1 MERLTSAEAASAWL
15 RARVRGELRV
25 DSRQIGAGDGFVA
38 WPGAATDGR
47 QFVPSA
53 LAQGASACLVEA
65 QGLAAAWPA
74 GLSGAQTGQIASFEG
89 LKAATGPIAS
99 LYHGEPTRQLKTI
112 AVTGTNG
119 KTSTAWWLACVLP
132 LLPAPHA
139 QRCLMV
145 GTLGMGEPPEVTST
159 GLTTPD
165 PVRLHAGFRAA
176 VDAGVTR
183 CVMEASSIGLVEHR
197 LDGVLIDTA
206 VFTNFT
212 QDHLDYHADMAS
224 YWAAKRMVFDWPGL
238 QHAVV
243 NTDDAQGQVLAAE
256 LAQRSDLDLW
266 TVGRGEDARLR
277 AVAVSYTA
285 AGMSI
290 ELQDREYGR
299 QTLHTAQFGEF
310 NVNNL
315 LGVVGCLRAWGVPLD
330 AMAPALARLP
340 AVPGRLQRVTHA
352 QTDAGQADGVAGPLV
367 LVDYAH
373 TPDALDKALAAVRPL
388 AQQRGGQLWCV
399 FGCGGNRD
407 PGKRP
412 LMGRAAEQGADRVL
426 VTSDN
431 PRDEVPAAIIA
442 AIEAGMTR
450 AHGTEVDRATAIQ
463 AAIAAA
469 SAQDVVLLAGK
480 GHEDYQEVKGERHHF
495 SDFEVAQAALQ
506 QRQGAQP

>member
-1 MERLTSAEAASAWL
+1 MIVRLDSAEDACAWL
-15 RARVRGELRV
+15 RARVRGALSV
-25 DSRQIGAGDGFVA
+25 DSRQIGEGDGFVA

-47 QFVPSA
+47 KFVPSA
-53 LAQGASACLVEA
+53 LAQGAAACLVEA
-65 QGLAAAWPA
+65 QDMASALPA
-74 GLSGAQTGQIASFEG
+74 GLADGPQVERIASFAG

-99 LYHGEPTRQLKTI
+99 LYNGEPTRQLKTI

-145 GTLGMGEPPEVTST
+145 GTLGMGEPPEVIST

-176 VDAGVTR
+176 VDAGVSS

-197 LDGVLIDTA
+197 LDGVQIDTA

-212 QDHLDYHADMAS
+212 QDHLDYHGDMAS
-224 YWAAKRMVFDWPGL
+224 YWAAKRMLFDWPGL

-243 NTDDAQGQVLAAE
+243 NTDDAHGQTLAHE
-256 LAQRSDLDLW
+256 LAQRAGLDLW

-277 AVAVSYTA
+277 AVAVSYTES
-285 AGMSI
+285 GMSI
-290 ELQDREYGR
+290 ELQESKNRR
-299 QTLHTAQFGEF
+299 QLVHTSQFGEF

-315 LGVVGCLRAWGVPLD
+315 LGVIGCLRAWDVPLD
-330 AMAPALARLP
+330 AIAHALAKLP
-340 AVPGRLQRVTHA
+340 AVPGRLQRVAHA
-352 QTDAGQADGVAGPLV
+352 GEAAPLV

-450 AHGTEVDRATAIQ
+450 SHETQVDRAKAIHT
-463 AAIAAA
+463 AIAAA
-469 SAQDVVLLAGK
+469 SSADVVLLAGK
-480 GHEDYQEVKGERHHF
+480 GHEDYQEVLGQRHHF
-495 SDFEVAQAALQ
+495 SDVEVAQAALQ
-506 QRQGAQP
+506 RRGGGQS

>member
-1 MERLTSAEAASAWL
+1 MIERLASPEAACAWL

-25 DSRQIGAGDGFVA
+25 DSRQIGPGDGFVA

-47 QFVPSA
+47 KFVPSA

-65 QGLAAAWPA
+65 VDLAAALPA
-74 GLSGAQTGQIASFEG
+74 GLDQEPQAGPIASLAG

-99 LYHGEPTRQLKTI
+99 LYNGEPTRQLNTI

-176 VDAGVTR
+176 VDAGVTS

-197 LDGVLIDTA
+197 LDGVRIDTA

-212 QDHLDYHADMAS
+212 QDHLDYHPDMAS
-224 YWAAKRMVFDWPGL
+224 YWAAKRMLFDWPGL
-238 QHAVV
+238 KHAVI
-243 NTDDAQGQVLAAE
+243 NTDDAQGQTLAAE
-256 LAQRSDLDLW
+256 LAQRADLDLW
-266 TVGRGEDARLR
+266 TVGRGDDARLR
-277 AVAVSYTA
+277 AVAVSYGPS
-285 AGMSI
+285 GMSI
-290 ELQDREYGR
+290 ELQENKTGR
-299 QTLHTAQFGEF
+299 QLVHTAQFGEF

-315 LGVVGCLRAWGVPLD
+315 LGVVGSLRAWGVPLD
-330 AMAPALARLP
+330 AIASALARLP
-340 AVPGRLQRVTHA
+340 AVPGRLQRVAHE
-352 QTDAGQADGVAGPLV
+352 AGPLV

-388 AQQRGGQLWCV
+388 AEQRGGQLWCV

-450 AHGTEVDRATAIQ
+450 SHATEVDRATAIHT
-463 AAIAAA
+463 AITAA
-469 SAQDVVLLAGK
+469 SSADVVLLAGK
-480 GHEDYQEVKGERHHF
+480 GHEDYQEVLGQRHHF
-495 SDFEVAQAALQ
+495 SDVEVAQAALQ
-506 QRQGAQP
+506 QRGGGQA